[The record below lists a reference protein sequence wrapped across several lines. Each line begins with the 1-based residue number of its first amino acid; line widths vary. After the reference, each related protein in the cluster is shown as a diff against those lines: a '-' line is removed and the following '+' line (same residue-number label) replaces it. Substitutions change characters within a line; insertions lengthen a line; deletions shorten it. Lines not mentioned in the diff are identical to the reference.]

1 MSQIDDFLSG
11 KTPESSPQSI
21 DDFLG
26 TKPKP
31 KKKED
36 RGVLDTIADLG
47 LSVWEGAKG
56 TARSMGA
63 AGNTVTGDLADVE
76 GYAADQRAAAEA
88 GPQAKR
94 DLLDEIERRK
104 KADTDPGVLS
114 AIKNVGVSMLSNP
127 EGSAQFVA
135 EQAPNSAVA
144 LGAGW
149 AGAKGGALAGSAFG
163 PVGTAVGGV
172 AGFLGG
178 MFLGNTLL
186 ETGSK
191 AMEKAKGGFTEAERG
206 EALSEG
212 ATKGAVI
219 TGVDALTLG
228 VGGKVAKGLNKAAI
242 DAGARAE
249 AQVLANAGVD
259 VTSRAAIEQ
268 ALVDPALREA
278 AKVAGQTAAKD
289 ASTMGSKAATAGTGL
304 TMETVG
310 EGTGE
315 YLGELAA
322 TGKADVYDAVMEAA
336 AGFTQS
342 APETAWN
349 MRQASGNNLDSRG
362 MVRNGAEPIT
372 SETGTPPATPPAQ
385 SRAPVT
391 SQSGAS
397 PESAMVQSTEAE
409 KALRTP
415 VSLTALDRVNEIDGE
430 ISRIAERA
438 QELTPENG
446 YGPAFDQERA
456 ELTAKAQE
464 LAAERTGIAQTWP
477 KAEAGAPTSFST
489 EAGARLDA
497 QYAIMDAADLVTS
510 HDESLRPNGVY
521 PQELQP
527 RDRSRSAS
535 EMQVSSIVQKLDPAR
550 LGLSADAATGAPIV
564 GADGL
569 VESGNARTIALKRV
583 YQANGQKAEDYKGWL
598 RENAGQFGL
607 NPEAVDGMSKPVLV
621 RVRTTPVNRAEF
633 ARQANA
639 STVQRMSPSE
649 QALSD
654 SKRLASLEGLNPDD
668 AGDFTTS
675 YDFIRQFMGML
686 PITEQSDMVESDGR
700 LSTFG
705 YRRIQNAVLAKA
717 YGDSPTLR
725 RMTES
730 MDDNLR
736 NVTKALVRV
745 APTIAGSRERMQAGT
760 MYEADIAPDLLN
772 AVEGL
777 SALKEKGWS
786 VADEL
791 GQGDLTGAKYSPE
804 AAQLLALLSDNIR
817 SPRRIAEF
825 VQRYYEALEAAGDP
839 SQASIFGDDG
849 PAPARA
855 DLLKSARGNDNGNTA
870 QDTQRR
876 DPGEGARTDA
886 QGGRQPENAPG
897 NRGGDQGDGAARAAA
912 GESRLSRGQGQAEQ
926 SEWVMFPADT
936 GTIGIPRAKMPQVK
950 SEHRG
955 ALIQFLQGKGIEH
968 ETFEREA
975 TDLKPTQAEFSTKKA
990 GRWKEVREGVD
1001 RSVLA
1006 SSDGYVLDGH
1016 HQWVSALA
1024 MNEPLKVIQFDA
1036 PIRDLLAAVYQFPSV
1051 QSGEGATTDKARAQ
1065 ARQDFKDAMADLA
1078 MIATKHT
1085 RLMMV
1090 PEKTPNLMPT
1100 LVKLMEAGIKEVG
1113 YNIKDLVAY
1122 VKGKLKSDPELKTF
1136 WNKVTTETYRKAAE
1150 QAMASES
1157 AQRVDDL
1164 FAAADANKGQQDLF
1178 GNALAEVAGKP
1189 KQAMI
1194 NGRPYDMKRDNF
1206 VSPHIKTFLAPDVI
1220 AQADGYVEKY
1230 YKNKTD
1236 PDISKDDV
1244 ARAKALLEPL
1254 LVKAADAK
1262 AEYDQKIIDI
1272 AKATGALGQM
1282 IAPLK
1287 SLDRAVPKLVVE
1299 EQFNID
1305 GMKDMLRSTIVV
1317 SSYADAQAVFNEIVK
1332 NFELTRKPKNRTG
1345 DTPIT
1350 YKGEVIQ
1357 PEDPAKFG
1365 GYSDLMVNVR
1375 MPNGVIAEIQINVPE
1390 MLGAKEGPDRMAPG
1404 HKLYEAYRDAPKES
1418 PLGQEILRAMLGYY
1432 AAAYSAASE
1441 RSSSTS
1447 LKKSASDRSYHS
1459 LMGPRGPKPGLGL
1472 NDAPSAAN
1480 ANQPSSGNSTK
1491 NPPSTRSANRQP
1503 GGNLSGTFI
1512 STPLDSTVPQLSGN
1526 GYTGV
1531 QSGENN
1537 ANDQPGQGRAQGKG
1551 TTTVS
1556 QPGGKRATQRVRPES
1571 GGTDLFAGGDADAG
1585 AADQG
1590 GVGQAG
1596 SDGVR
1601 GKDADG
1607 KQPAPRTGARR
1618 DAGVPAGRDIP
1629 AKSGRNYAFGP
1640 ADLTYEGSWFK
1651 KAEQNVEALELLLT
1665 LEKDGRQATRDE
1677 QAKLAKFIGWGA
1689 SEIANNLFGKK
1700 LDSAAEA
1707 LANYEEAIR
1716 NLGDKPYLTNS
1727 NYNAY
1732 APAFRVLQFRDEKL
1746 SWYTA
1751 GNITREMLDKAKPD
1765 ASTRKWVELRDRM
1778 KAAMS
1783 EQEFAEASRS
1793 TQYAHYTSK
1802 EVVRAMWGAMERMGF
1817 KGGAV
1822 LEPGAGIG
1830 VFPGLMPATMAANSI
1845 YTGIEYDSI
1854 TGRILKQ
1861 LFPDERILV
1870 ESFVDSKL
1878 PKNFYDVAAGNP
1890 PFSGTKILG
1899 DPEYAKRAL
1908 SLHDYFF
1915 AKSIDRV
1922 KPGGLVMYVTSRYTM
1937 DKLDDKARK
1946 YLAERAD
1953 LVGAIR
1959 LPQTAFKQ
1967 NAGTEVVTDVIFLRK
1982 KVEGETFEHAQPW
1995 LGVAEVKGADGKP
2008 LMVSDGKGEK
2018 PAMINEYFAAH
2029 PEMVLGQHANTGSM
2043 YADKE
2048 YTVTP
2053 MAGDIEAHFAKAVE
2067 NLPEGIYKAER
2078 GSSAEAA
2085 KVREIDFNPK
2095 AKKEGNY
2102 YVSDAGVLMVREG
2115 GVGQRVEL
2123 RSQGDVQLIKDFV
2136 PLRDAL
2142 KQAHYDQLNDG
2153 DWETSIKALQKA
2165 YADFTKKHGQVNQF
2179 TLKSVKTKV
2188 VDEDTGETY
2197 TDETQVRVY
2206 TLLRKLEDD
2215 PDYTLVAALETIND
2229 DTGEIKP
2236 SAFLTERV
2244 LGKPDEAS
2252 ISTPHDALLSSL
2264 NDVGNVDIPLI
2275 AQRLGLSEAET
2286 IEALGSAIYEDPA
2299 SGWVTADEY
2308 TSGNVKRKLD
2318 EARTAAKTDKRFE
2331 RNVTAL
2337 EAAQPAPKTPSQI
2350 NVGIGMNW
2358 VPGQMYGQ
2366 FLRELA
2372 GVRAEVTWNERTK
2385 QWSVQ
2390 ELGGGKSMQATADW
2404 GTEDRNASDILEHA
2418 LTGRPIRITKSQGYG
2433 KDKTTVFDAAGT
2445 EAANQKLEAMREA
2458 FGNWIWK
2465 DAERTDTLVRIYND
2479 TFNTTVPRSFDGR
2492 HLTLPGSSK
2501 AFSVFDHVKR
2511 GAWRIIQ
2518 RGNTYLAHAV
2528 GSGKTFQMVI
2538 SAMEQKRLGLIKKP
2552 MIVVP
2557 NHMLKQ
2563 FAHEWQMLYP
2573 AARLMVADEK
2583 NFHTDNRRR
2592 FVSRVALSDLDGVV
2606 ITHSAFKLLD
2616 LDPEFKRQMIEEQLD
2631 YMRAALEE
2639 AESEDGKG
2647 GKKSPRIKQIEKQI
2661 ENMEQKLEAA
2671 MASTG
2676 KDANVRFDELGVDML
2691 YVDEAHE
2698 YRKLDFTTSRQVK
2711 GISPQGSARAF
2722 DLYMKARYLEQK
2734 KPGRSLVMASGTPVT
2749 NTLAELYTVQKF
2761 MDRQALED
2769 RGIEDFDSWASM
2781 FGRER
2786 TVLEPN
2792 AAGKYE
2798 PVTRFSKFVNVPELT
2813 QMFREFADVLTSDNL
2828 ASLLGD
2834 KRPKVEGGSRNIVIT
2849 PKTDAYADFQDE
2861 LNRRVQISRDWKPTK
2876 DEPNNPDPMIRIIGD
2891 GRLAAIDMR
2900 FIDPSL
2906 PSDPDSKLNR
2916 MIDDVIRVLTET
2928 KDMEYRDKAGKAEP
2942 NKGAATMVFS
2952 DLGFGAGVAAN
2963 RGFNA
2968 RAWFEKRLRDA
2979 GVPMNQVAFMSDYKK
2994 SADKL
2999 KLFKDVNAGRV
3010 RLLVGSSKNM
3020 GTGVNAQQRLKA
3032 LFHLD
3037 SPWYPADL
3045 EQREGRI
3052 VRQGNKNPLVQLHAY
3067 AAKGT
3072 YDENMWKMLASKQFF
3087 IDQALSGDA
3096 NLRELED
3103 LDSQSQYDLAAAMVA
3118 EDPRI
3123 LQLAGARAEIEKL
3136 QRLYRAHEDQRYR
3149 FKSQHDVAT
3158 STVQYNEK
3166 RLPEAEKMAAQVQD
3180 LSGDKFRAK
3189 VMGKTLAERAD
3200 WADALIAKYKDLTAR
3215 GETKPLTIGE
3225 ISGFPVVFGGE
3236 TVAGQFMTKVM
3247 LGTPDP
3253 ILLIADAGTSPIGV
3267 AMRAQNAVSDVA
3279 RLPAKMRER
3288 ITEAKAQIDALTS
3301 RLESPFPMAGMLAD
3315 KVKEANELED
3325 MIASDSK
3332 PKTWRVENKASGL
3345 GFDVQATNADEAIT
3359 KAVSTNGGAAEDW
3372 MATEASEVKPAE
3384 DTRLSRGAGAASG
3397 GVSVDDL
3404 DAMVRGVKATM
3415 PNMPKVTVL
3424 ADPSKA
3430 PKGLREYIIR
3440 QDAWDDVEGAFHE
3453 GGLYLFASGLSDM
3466 ARAEHVLLE
3475 HEAAHF
3481 GLRALLG
3488 DSLKTAM
3495 ALVSANNANVRRA
3508 AFEIQKRGNKMSTA
3522 EAVEEAIVDIPTAQL
3537 AKLKGW
3543 RKVTGM
3549 VRDWLLA
3556 HGYKNLANKL
3566 SDLLEGSLTQQQR
3579 ADLFVAELVR
3589 GAREYVAGKS
3599 PVSRVG
3605 YMGDTRLSTTLKDD
3619 IERQEKWLQTEA
3631 RARGFTD
3638 VEDMLAKDYPLFE
3651 RLAAKWR
3658 EKNPADGG
3666 VLLSRAP
3673 NTKAVYDARI
3683 DALFAG
3689 EKAKLQG
3696 VRVLDRT
3703 ELLGLLGYADKPV
3716 NLAEGKVIAGQSSHP
3731 KMTADVWKKIPEW
3744 LDAPAAVFDSDTEK
3758 GRLVFV
3764 APELVAGSMALIIID
3779 PKAGALDAHLLL
3791 NAYDKDNGNPPIA
3804 RWMREGLARYVDKK
3818 KFPTVLDA
3826 SGLQLPGTAFQNKPG
3841 TRQILTEK
3849 NLNGYLKANPTTV
3862 LSRAG
3867 NAQTATE
3874 RANHIL
3880 AQKAGSRAPL
3890 DALAKGLTRITG
3902 IERLTGAIYDRAGY
3916 LLDRYT
3922 PETIK
3927 AGVVADYGVP
3937 QAVIDQRVLL
3947 QGRQRVQ
3954 LRKAGELIEKLSTLT
3969 REESRVA
3976 YEWMNMDGADPKA
3989 YVSMMQGLPEESV
4002 KVLQDVQKMID
4013 QLSREA
4019 VRLGQLSPEA
4029 YEANKYA
4036 YLRRS
4041 YAKHILEQ
4049 TAGEKAKRAR
4059 VISILGDQY
4068 KGRGL
4073 TEAATMAKLKN
4084 TAPEWW
4090 GRKLVKGKAD
4100 AGLKGEKFVRLERRA
4115 ASGEG
4120 TKPLEGMEGKAL
4132 GKLLEVAYWPAG
4144 EAIPSQYSEWSKA
4157 GTFEVRD
4164 VKGENVIFW
4173 RDFTKDERETMGEVD
4188 EARFAIAKTLHGMIH
4203 DVEVGRYLEWMAHGY
4218 ALKEGETIPGEVVE
4232 ASERYRDTFKPGEWV
4247 RVPDTKIS
4255 GTSVAKYGKLA
4266 GRYLPGPVW
4275 NDLRQVV
4282 NGQFKPFGDTYAQ
4295 ILSMWKTAKT
4305 ALSPAVH
4312 MNNVMSNFVMA
4323 DWHDVGAAHVAKS
4336 LRLILAASQREGQGA
4351 LGGLGNQLAKAGIAD
4366 REAAREI
4373 LNRYTDSGGDVGS
4386 WVTNEIAKDQLE
4398 PLLAK
4403 LEQELAATGGQSAQA
4418 EVGVMS
4424 ALQNALMLRFPTAW
4438 EAFKGSKPGKVIGTE
4453 ANSLIDLYQAEDDV
4467 FRLAAW
4473 LKAKEEGATD
4483 IDAGKASRRS
4493 FLDYHINAPWIQAMR
4508 QSAWPFISFTY
4519 RAVPMLAEIAGK
4531 KPHKLMKLMM
4541 LAGALNALGGMLAG
4555 GGDDDE
4561 ERKLLPEE
4569 KAGKIWGMVPKL
4581 IRMPWNDQHGSPV
4594 YLDIRRFIPVGD
4606 VFDVGAGQAAVPVL
4620 PGMMPGGPLV
4630 LFGEVVF
4637 NKSAFTGKPI
4647 TLDTD
4652 TPLQKAEK
4660 VADHLYKAFAP
4671 NVLGLP
4677 GTYATTGVVEATQGR
4692 TDPFGREM
4700 SVAQAVAS
4708 SFGVKLG
4715 SYPADVLRRNLNAKA
4730 QAEIAEV
4737 EKNIAQLKRQRQ
4749 TNRISQDEFQ
4759 EAVQVEV
4766 QKKTKIMRDLA
4777 EKVR

>member
-1 MSQIDDFLSG
+1 MAFVPDENS
-11 KTPESSPQSI
+11 ESSGRFVPDQEQS
-21 DDFLG
+21 
-26 TKPKP
+26 
-31 KKKED
+31 KKKPEQRD
-36 RGVLDTIADLG
+36 RTWGEAIADSGIDL
-47 LSVWEGAKG
+47 AKG
-56 TARSMGA
+56 VVGLGESAVGLA
-63 AGNTVTGDLADVE
+63 DLAT
-76 GYAADQRAAAEA
+76 GN
-88 GPQAKR
+88 
-94 DLLDEIERRK
+94 L
-104 KADTDPGVLS
+104 
-114 AIKNVGVSMLSNP
+114 VGK
-127 EGSAQFVA
+127 G
-135 EQAPNSAVA
+135 
-144 LGAGW
+144 LGAIGYDPEQTKQILSDFYSDPRQQANREV
-149 AGAKGGALAGSAFG
+149 AGAKGFVDTTKALVQNPSAAVGSIVESTPMMLGGAAAVRAAASKMLASAG
-163 PVGTAVGGV
+163 IKAGTA
-172 AGFLGG
+172 
-178 MFLGNTLL
+178 
-186 ETGSK
+186 
-191 AMEKAKGGFTEAERG
+191 
-206 EALSEG
+206 
-212 ATKGAVI
+212 
-219 TGVDALTLG
+219 
-228 VGGKVAKGLNKAAI
+228 
-242 DAGARAE
+242 
-249 AQVLANAGVD
+249 
-259 VTSRAAIEQ
+259 
-268 ALVDPALREA
+268 
-278 AKVAGQTAAKD
+278 
-289 ASTMGSKAATAGTGL
+289 
-304 TMETVG
+304 
-310 EGTGE
+310 
-315 YLGELAA
+315 
-322 TGKADVYDAVMEAA
+322 EAA
-336 AGFTQS
+336 AFLAKPATIAKLTGIGAATEGAMTAGSIQEAGRQAGRDYTDTAPAAVAGGLGTAAISLVTSKIPGFRDAEVGAAVAGMGGAQRQSLVQAGKEIAKGTFKEGMLEELPQSAQEQVFTNLALGKPWDEGVPEAAAQGMVAGAGMGGGMNTYSAARNAIGQAGDQKPITPESGNTPQPAPAQSQAPITPQS
-342 APETAWN
+342 AP
-349 MRQASGNNLDSRG
+349 
-362 MVRNGAEPIT
+362 
-372 SETGTPPATPPAQ
+372 
-385 SRAPVT
+385 APNVAVT
-391 SQSGAS
+391 Q
-397 PESAMVQSTEAE
+397 PTEAE

-415 VSLTALDRVNEIDGE
+415 VSLTALDRVGEIDTE
-430 ISRIAERA
+430 ISRIAERT
-438 QELTPENG
+438 QELTAENG

-456 ELTAKAQE
+456 ELATKAQE
-464 LAAERTGIAQTWP
+464 LASERASIAQSWP
-477 KAEAGAPTSFST
+477 KAQPGASTSFST
-489 EAGARLDA
+489 EAGVKLDG
-497 QYAIMDAADLVTS
+497 QYALMNAADLVTS
-510 HDESLRPNGVY
+510 HDESLRPNSLY

-535 EMQVSSIVQKLDPAR
+535 ELQVSSIVQKLDPAR

-583 YQANGQKAEDYKGWL
+583 YQANGQKAEDYKAWL
-598 RENAGQFGL
+598 RQNAGQFGL
-607 NPEAVDGMSKPVLV
+607 TPEAVDGLAKPVLV
-621 RVRTTPVNRAEF
+621 RLRQTPVNRAEF

-649 QALSD
+649 QAVSD

-675 YDFIRQFMGML
+675 YDFIRQFMAML

-745 APTIAGSRERMQAGT
+745 APTIAASRERMQAGT
-760 MYEADIAPDLLN
+760 LYEADIAPDLLS

-804 AAQLLALLSDNIR
+804 AAQLLTLLADNIR

-839 SQASIFGDDG
+839 SQGSIFGDTDT
-849 PAPARA
+849 APARA
-855 DLLKSARGNDNGNTA
+855 DLLKSAQGKDNGNTA

-876 DPGEGARTDA
+876 DPGEGAQADA
-886 QGGRQPENAPG
+886 PGGQQSEDAPG
-897 NRGGDQGDGAARAAA
+897 NRGGDQGDGAARPAAA
-912 GESRLSRGQGQAEQ
+912 TQAGEQ
-926 SEWVMFPADT
+926 SEWVMFPPDT
-936 GTIGIPRAKMPQVK
+936 GTIGIPRAEMPQVK
-950 SEHRG
+950 GEHRG

-968 ETFEREA
+968 KTVERSA
-975 TDLKPTQAEFSTKKA
+975 SDLKPTQAEFSSKKA
-990 GRWKEVREGVD
+990 ERWKEVRDGVD

-1006 SSDGYVLDGH
+1006 SADGYVLDGH
-1016 HQWVSALA
+1016 HQWVAALA
-1024 MNEPLKVIQFDA
+1024 MNEPVKVIEFDA
-1036 PIRDLLAAVYQFPSV
+1036 PIRDLMAATFQFPSV
-1051 QSGEGATTDKARAQ
+1051 KRSEGAAPDQARAQ

-1090 PEKTPNLMPT
+1090 PEKTPDLMPT
-1100 LVKLMEAGIKEVG
+1100 LIRLMEAGIKEVG
-1113 YNIKDLVAY
+1113 YSLKDLVAY
-1122 VKGKLKSDPELKTF
+1122 VKQALKNDPKLKTF
-1136 WNKVTTETYRKAAE
+1136 WNKIGTDLYRKAAE
-1150 QAMASES
+1150 QAMARES

-1164 FAAADANKGQQDLF
+1164 FAAAEARTGQQDLF
-1178 GNALAEVAGKP
+1178 GDALANLADKP
-1189 KQAMI
+1189 KAAMI
-1194 NGRPYDMKRDNF
+1194 DGRPYDMKRDNF
-1206 VSPHIKTFLAPDVI
+1206 TPPETDTFIPADVLANARDQIGRLLKSAAPVEI
-1220 AQADGYVEKY
+1220 SAQDREKAE
-1230 YKNKTD
+1230 KLLK
-1236 PDISKDDV
+1236 PLIE
-1244 ARAKALLEPL
+1244 RANE
-1254 LVKAADAK
+1254 AK

-1272 AKATGALGQM
+1272 AKRTGALGQM
-1282 IAPLK
+1282 LAPVKGLAR
-1287 SLDRAVPKLVVE
+1287 SVEKLVTDEGVN
-1299 EQFNID
+1299 FD
-1305 GMKDMLRSTIVV
+1305 PGKMYDMLRSTIVV
-1317 SSYADAQAVFNEIVK
+1317 SSYADAQAVVDAIRKEFEI
-1332 NFELTRKPKNRTG
+1332 LPKRIKDQSDAGIKAT
-1345 DTPIT
+1345 
-1350 YKGEVIQ
+1350 EVSGKAGFL
-1357 PEDPAKFG
+1357 ES
-1365 GYSDLMVNVR
+1365 GYGQVLVNVR
-1375 MPNGVIAEIQINVPE
+1375 TANGTTAEIQINVPE
-1390 MLGAKEGPDRMAPG
+1390 MLAVKNAEG
-1404 HKLYEAYRDAPKES
+1404 HKLYEIERAEPEGSETQANAIAAQREIY
-1418 PLGQEILRAMLGYY
+1418 PLAAS
-1432 AAAYSAASE
+1432 AAAARAAATTSAGLPAASKKPASVNLDQ
-1441 RSSSTS
+1441 RKGHQVVGDMPSQGDFSLSTKR
-1447 LKKSASDRSYHS
+1447 L
-1459 LMGPRGPKPGLGL
+1459 P
-1472 NDAPSAAN
+1472 
-1480 ANQPSSGNSTK
+1480 SGNSTYT
-1491 NPPSTRSANRQP
+1491 NSTPSSSVKSMPNSQP

-1512 STPLDSTVPQLSGN
+1512 STPLDTTVPQISGN
-1526 GYTGV
+1526 GYTGEKPGD
-1531 QSGENN
+1531 QD
-1537 ANDQPGQGRAQGKG
+1537 ANDNAGQGRDQGEG
-1551 TTTVS
+1551 SRAVS
-1556 QPGGKRATQRVRPES
+1556 QPGGKRPTQRVRPGP
-1571 GGTDLFAGGDADAG
+1571 GGSDLFAGGDADAG

-1596 SDGVR
+1596 ADGVR
-1601 GKDADG
+1601 GQDANG
-1607 KQPAPRTGARR
+1607 KQPQPRDRAGRN
-1618 DAGVPAGRDIP
+1618 AGVPAGRDIP
-1629 AKSGRNYAFGP
+1629 AKSGRNYAFS
-1640 ADLTYEGSWFK
+1640 ATDLTYEGSWFK
-1651 KAEQNVEALELLLT
+1651 KAEQNVEAIELLLS
-1665 LEKDGRQATRDE
+1665 LEKDGRQATREE

-1689 SEIANNLFGKK
+1689 SEIANNLFGDK
-1700 LDSAAEA
+1700 LDKAAEA
-1707 LANYEEAIR
+1707 LTNYDEAIAT
-1716 NLGDKPYLTNS
+1716 LGDRPYLTNAR
-1727 NYNAY
+1727 YGEY
-1732 APAFRVLQFRDEKL
+1732 APAFRVLQYRNPQL
-1746 SWYTA
+1746 TWYTA
-1751 GNITREMLDKAKPD
+1751 GNITREMLDKAKPE
-1765 ASTRKWVELRDRM
+1765 ASVRKWVELRNRL
-1778 KAAMS
+1778 KASMS
-1783 EQEFAEASRS
+1783 EKEWGEASRS

-1802 EVVRAMWGAMERMGF
+1802 EVVRSMWRALDRMGF
-1817 KGGAV
+1817 KGGAI

-1830 VFPGLMPATMAANSI
+1830 VFPGLMPAAMAANSI
-1845 YTGIEYDSI
+1845 YTGIEFDSF

-1878 PKNFYDVAAGNP
+1878 PKNFYDVSVGNP
-1890 PFSGTKILG
+1890 PFSGTKILS
-1899 DPEYAKRAL
+1899 DPEYAKRAF

-1915 AKSIDRV
+1915 AKSIDRT
-1922 KPGGLVMYVTSRYTM
+1922 KPGGLVVYVTSRYTM
-1937 DKLDDKARK
+1937 DKLDDKARQ
-1946 YLAERAD
+1946 YLADRAD

-1982 KVEGETFEHAQPW
+1982 KVPGETFEGAQSW
-1995 LGVAEVKGADGKP
+1995 GKSVP
-2008 LMVSDGKGEK
+2008 LKVNGNDYN
-2018 PAMINEYFAAH
+2018 INEYFVAN
-2029 PEMVLGQHANTGSM
+2029 PDMVLGTHSDAGSM
-2043 YADKE
+2043 YKDRE
-2048 YTVTP
+2048 YTVAP
-2053 MAGDIEAHFAKAVE
+2053 LDGDIEALFDKAI
-2067 NLPEGIYKAER
+2067 NRLPEGIYTAER

-2102 YVSDAGVLMVREG
+2102 YVSDSGALMVREG

-2123 RSQGDVQLIKDFV
+2123 RSQADVQLVKDFV

-2142 KQAHYDQLNDG
+2142 KQAHYDQLNEG

-2165 YADFTKKHGQVNQF
+2165 YADFTKKHGQINQF
-2179 TLKSVKTKV
+2179 TLKSVKSKV

-2215 PDYTLVAALETIND
+2215 PDYTLVAALETINE

-2244 LGKPDEAS
+2244 LGKPDAAS
-2252 ISTPHDALLSSL
+2252 VNTPVDAMLSSL
-2264 NDVGNVDIPLI
+2264 NDVGHVDIPLI
-2275 AQRLGLSEAET
+2275 AQRVGLTEAET

-2299 SGWVTADEY
+2299 AGWVTADEY
-2308 TSGNVKRKLD
+2308 LSGNVKRKLD

-2337 EAAQPAPKTPSQI
+2337 EGAQPAPKTPSQI

-2358 VPGQMYGQ
+2358 VPGTVYSK

-2372 GVRAEVTWNERTK
+2372 GVRAEVSWNERTK

-2390 ELGGGKSMQATADW
+2390 EISGGKTMQATADW
-2404 GTEDRNASDILEHA
+2404 GTADRNVTDIMEHA

-2445 EAANQKLEAMREA
+2445 EAANQKLEALREA

-2465 DAERTDTLVRIYND
+2465 DAERTDSLVRIYND

-2492 HLTLPGSSK
+2492 HLTLPGTSK

-2639 AESEDGKG
+2639 AEAEDGKG

-2676 KDANVRFDELGVDML
+2676 KDTNVRFDELGVDML

-2698 YRKLDFTTSRQVK
+2698 FRKLDFTTSRQVK
-2711 GISPQGSARAF
+2711 GISPQGSARSF
-2722 DLYMKARYLEQK
+2722 DLFMKARYLEQK
-2734 KPGRSLVMASGTPVT
+2734 KPGRSLVLASGTPVT

-2813 QMFREFADVLTSDNL
+2813 QMFREFADVLTSDTL
-2828 ASLLGD
+2828 AALLGD
-2834 KRPKVEGGSRNIVIT
+2834 KRPKVQDGSRKIIVT
-2849 PKTDAYADFQDE
+2849 PKTEAYDGYQSDLSA
-2861 LNRRVQISRDWKPTK
+2861 RVEKSRAWKPTK

-2916 MIDDVIRVLTET
+2916 MIDDVIRVLDET
-2928 KDMEYRDKAGKAEP
+2928 KDMEYRDKAGNVEP

-2952 DLGFGAGVAAN
+2952 DLGFGEGVAAN

-2979 GVPMNQVAFMSDYKK
+2979 GMPMNQVAFMSDYKK

-3052 VRQGNKNPLVQLHAY
+3052 VRQGNKNPLVQLYAY

-3087 IDQALSGDA
+3087 IDQALSGDV

-3136 QRLYRAHEDQRYR
+3136 QRLYRAHEDQRAR
-3149 FKSQHDVAT
+3149 FKSQYDMART
-3158 STVQYNEK
+3158 TVQFNEK
-3166 RLPEAEKMAAQVQD
+3166 RMPEAEKMAALVQD

-3638 VEDMLAKDYPLFE
+3638 VEDMLAKDYPPFE

-3658 EKNPADGG
+3658 EKNPAEDG
-3666 VLLSRAP
+3666 VMLSRR
-3673 NTKAVYDARI
+3673 KDAR
-3683 DALFAG
+3683 
-3689 EKAKLQG
+3689 
-3696 VRVLDRT
+3696 
-3703 ELLGLLGYADKPV
+3703 
-3716 NLAEGKVIAGQSSHP
+3716 
-3731 KMTADVWKKIPEW
+3731 
-3744 LDAPAAVFDSDTEK
+3744 
-3758 GRLVFV
+3758 
-3764 APELVAGSMALIIID
+3764 
-3779 PKAGALDAHLLL
+3779 
-3791 NAYDKDNGNPPIA
+3791 
-3804 RWMREGLARYVDKK
+3804 
-3818 KFPTVLDA
+3818 
-3826 SGLQLPGTAFQNKPG
+3826 
-3841 TRQILTEK
+3841 
-3849 NLNGYLKANPTTV
+3849 
-3862 LSRAG
+3862 
-3867 NAQTATE
+3867 E
-3874 RANHIL
+3874 RADEIL
-3880 AQKAGSRAPL
+3880 SQKAGSRAPL

-4453 ANSLIDLYQAEDDV
+4453 ASSLIDLYQSEDDV

-4493 FLDYHINAPWIQAMR
+4493 FLDYSINAPWIQAMR

-4519 RAVPMLAEIAGK
+4519 RAVPMLLETAGK
-4531 KPHKLMKLMM
+4531 KPHKLMKLML

-4652 TPLQKAEK
+4652 TPLQKAQK

-4677 GTYATTGVVEATQGR
+4677 GTYATTGVAEATQGK
-4692 TDPFGREM
+4692 TDAFGREQ

-4777 EKVR
+4777 EKVK

>member
-1 MSQIDDFLSG
+1 MAFVPDENS
-11 KTPESSPQSI
+11 ESSGRFVPDQEQS
-21 DDFLG
+21 
-26 TKPKP
+26 
-31 KKKED
+31 KKKPEQRD
-36 RGVLDTIADLG
+36 RTWGEAIADSGIDL
-47 LSVWEGAKG
+47 AKG
-56 TARSMGA
+56 VVGLGESAVGLA
-63 AGNTVTGDLADVE
+63 DLAT
-76 GYAADQRAAAEA
+76 GN
-88 GPQAKR
+88 
-94 DLLDEIERRK
+94 L
-104 KADTDPGVLS
+104 
-114 AIKNVGVSMLSNP
+114 VGK
-127 EGSAQFVA
+127 G
-135 EQAPNSAVA
+135 
-144 LGAGW
+144 LGAIGYDPEQTKQILSDFYSDPRQQANREV
-149 AGAKGGALAGSAFG
+149 AGAKGFVDTTKALVQNPSAAVGSIVESTPMMLGGAAAVRAAASKMLASAG
-163 PVGTAVGGV
+163 IKAGTA
-172 AGFLGG
+172 
-178 MFLGNTLL
+178 
-186 ETGSK
+186 
-191 AMEKAKGGFTEAERG
+191 
-206 EALSEG
+206 
-212 ATKGAVI
+212 
-219 TGVDALTLG
+219 
-228 VGGKVAKGLNKAAI
+228 
-242 DAGARAE
+242 
-249 AQVLANAGVD
+249 
-259 VTSRAAIEQ
+259 
-268 ALVDPALREA
+268 
-278 AKVAGQTAAKD
+278 
-289 ASTMGSKAATAGTGL
+289 
-304 TMETVG
+304 
-310 EGTGE
+310 
-315 YLGELAA
+315 
-322 TGKADVYDAVMEAA
+322 EAA
-336 AGFTQS
+336 AFLAKPATIAKLTGIGAATEGAMTAGSIQEAGRQAGRDYTDTAPAAVAGGLGTAAISLVTSKIPGFRDAEVGAAVAGMGGAQRQSLVQAGKEIAKGTFKEGVLEELPQS
-342 APETAWN
+342 AQEQVFTNLALGKPWDEGVPEAAAQGMVAGAGMGGGMNTYSAARN
-349 MRQASGNNLDSRG
+349 AIGQAGDQKPITPESGN
-362 MVRNGAEPIT
+362 
-372 SETGTPPATPPAQ
+372 TPQPAPAQ
-385 SRAPVT
+385 SQAPITPQTATAPDAAVT
-391 SQSGAS
+391 Q
-397 PESAMVQSTEAE
+397 PTEAE

-430 ISRIAERA
+430 ISRIAERT
-438 QELTPENG
+438 QELTAENG

-456 ELTAKAQE
+456 ELATKAQE
-464 LAAERTGIAQTWP
+464 LASERASIAQSWP
-477 KAEAGAPTSFST
+477 KAQPGASTSFST
-489 EAGARLDA
+489 EAGVKLDG
-497 QYAIMDAADLVTS
+497 QYALMDAADLVTS
-510 HDESLRPNGVY
+510 HDESLRPNSLY

-535 EMQVSSIVQKLDPAR
+535 ELQVSSIVQKLDPAR

-583 YQANGQKAEDYKGWL
+583 YQANGQKAEDYKAWL
-598 RENAGQFGL
+598 RENASQFGL
-607 NPEAVDGMSKPVLV
+607 TPEAVDGLAKPVLV
-621 RVRTTPVNRAEF
+621 RLRQTPVNRAEF

-649 QALSD
+649 QAVSD

-675 YDFIRQFMGML
+675 YDFIRQFMAML

-745 APTIAGSRERMQAGT
+745 APTIAASRERMQAGT
-760 MYEADIAPDLLN
+760 LYEADIAPDLLS

-804 AAQLLALLSDNIR
+804 AAQLLTLLADNIR

-839 SQASIFGDDG
+839 SQGSIFGDTDT
-849 PAPARA
+849 APARA
-855 DLLKSARGNDNGNTA
+855 DLLKSAQGKDNGNTA

-876 DPGEGARTDA
+876 DPGEGAQADA
-886 QGGRQPENAPG
+886 PGGQQSEDAPG
-897 NRGGDQGDGAARAAA
+897 NRGGDQGDGAARPAAA
-912 GESRLSRGQGQAEQ
+912 TQTGEQ
-926 SEWVMFPADT
+926 SEWVMFPPDT
-936 GTIGIPRAKMPQVK
+936 GTIGIPRAEMPQVK
-950 SEHRG
+950 GEHRG

-968 ETFEREA
+968 KTVERQA
-975 TDLKPTQAEFSTKKA
+975 ADLKPTQAEFSSKKA
-990 GRWKEVREGVD
+990 ERWKEVREGVD

-1016 HQWVSALA
+1016 HQWVAALA
-1024 MNEPLKVIQFDA
+1024 MNEPVKVIEFDA
-1036 PIRDLLAAVYQFPSV
+1036 PIRDLMAATFQFPSV
-1051 QSGEGATTDKARAQ
+1051 KRSDGAAPDQARAQ

-1090 PEKTPNLMPT
+1090 PEKTPDLMPT
-1100 LVKLMEAGIKEVG
+1100 LIRLMEAGIKEVG
-1113 YNIKDLVAY
+1113 YSLKDLVAY
-1122 VKGKLKSDPELKTF
+1122 VKQALKNDPKLKTF
-1136 WNKVTTETYRKAAE
+1136 WNKIGTDLYRKAAE
-1150 QAMASES
+1150 QAMARES

-1164 FAAADANKGQQDLF
+1164 FAAAEARMGQQDLF
-1178 GNALAEVAGKP
+1178 GDALANLADKP
-1189 KQAMI
+1189 KAAMI
-1194 NGRPYDMKRDNF
+1194 DGRPYDMARDNF
-1206 VSPHIKTFLAPDVI
+1206 TPPETDTFIPADVLANARDQIGRLLKSAAPVEI
-1220 AQADGYVEKY
+1220 SAQDREKAE
-1230 YKNKTD
+1230 KLLK
-1236 PDISKDDV
+1236 PLIE
-1244 ARAKALLEPL
+1244 RANE
-1254 LVKAADAK
+1254 AK

-1272 AKATGALGQM
+1272 AKRTRALGQM
-1282 IAPLK
+1282 LAPVKGLAR
-1287 SLDRAVPKLVVE
+1287 SVEKLVTDEGVN
-1299 EQFNID
+1299 FD
-1305 GMKDMLRSTIVV
+1305 PGKMYDMLRSTIVV
-1317 SSYADAQAVFNEIVK
+1317 SSYADAQAVVDAIRKEFEI
-1332 NFELTRKPKNRTG
+1332 LPKRIKDQSDAGIKAT
-1345 DTPIT
+1345 
-1350 YKGEVIQ
+1350 EVSGKAGFL
-1357 PEDPAKFG
+1357 ES
-1365 GYSDLMVNVR
+1365 GYGQVLVNVR
-1375 MPNGVIAEIQINVPE
+1375 TANGTTAEIQINVPE
-1390 MLGAKEGPDRMAPG
+1390 MLAVKNAEG
-1404 HKLYEAYRDAPKES
+1404 HKLYEIERAEPEGSETQANAIAAQREIY
-1418 PLGQEILRAMLGYY
+1418 PLAAS
-1432 AAAYSAASE
+1432 AAAARAAATTSAGLPAASKKPASVNFDQ
-1441 RSSSTS
+1441 RKGHQVVGDMPSQGDFSLSTKR
-1447 LKKSASDRSYHS
+1447 L
-1459 LMGPRGPKPGLGL
+1459 P
-1472 NDAPSAAN
+1472 
-1480 ANQPSSGNSTK
+1480 SGNSTYT
-1491 NPPSTRSANRQP
+1491 NSTPSSSVKSMPNSQP

-1512 STPLDSTVPQLSGN
+1512 STPLDTTVPQISGN
-1526 GYTGV
+1526 GYTGEKPGD
-1531 QSGENN
+1531 QD
-1537 ANDQPGQGRAQGKG
+1537 ANDNAGQGRDQGEG
-1551 TTTVS
+1551 TRAVS
-1556 QPGGKRATQRVRPES
+1556 QPGGKRPTQRVRPGP
-1571 GGTDLFAGGDADAG
+1571 GGSDLFAGGDADAN

-1596 SDGVR
+1596 ADGVR
-1601 GKDADG
+1601 GQDANS
-1607 KQPAPRTGARR
+1607 KQPQPRDRAGRN
-1618 DAGVPAGRDIP
+1618 AGVPAGRDIP

-1640 ADLTYEGSWFK
+1640 TDLSYEGSWFK
-1651 KAEQNVEALELLLT
+1651 KAEQNLEAIELLLS
-1665 LEKDGRQATRDE
+1665 LEKDGRQATREE

-1689 SEIANNLFGKK
+1689 SEIANNLFGDK
-1700 LDSAAEA
+1700 LDKAAEA
-1707 LANYEEAIR
+1707 LTNYDEAIAA
-1716 NLGDKPYLTNS
+1716 LGDRPFLTNAR
-1727 NYNAY
+1727 YGEY
-1732 APAFRVLQFRDEKL
+1732 APAFRVLQYRNPQL
-1746 SWYTA
+1746 TWYTA
-1751 GNITREMLDKAKPD
+1751 GNITREMLDKAKPEP
-1765 ASTRKWVELRDRM
+1765 SVRKWVELRNRL
-1778 KAAMS
+1778 KASMS
-1783 EQEFAEASRS
+1783 EKEWAEASRS

-1802 EVVRAMWGAMERMGF
+1802 EVVRSMWRALDRMGF
-1817 KGGAV
+1817 KGGAI

-1830 VFPGLMPATMAANSI
+1830 VFPGLMPAAMAANSI
-1845 YTGIEYDSI
+1845 YTGIEFDSF

-1878 PKNFYDVAAGNP
+1878 PKNFYDVSVGNP
-1890 PFSGTKILG
+1890 PFSGTKILS
-1899 DPEYAKRAL
+1899 DPEYAKRAF

-1915 AKSIDRV
+1915 AKSIDRT
-1922 KPGGLVMYVTSRYTM
+1922 KPGGLVVYVTSRYTM
-1937 DKLDDKARK
+1937 DKLDDKARQ
-1946 YLAERAD
+1946 YLADRAD

-1982 KVEGETFEHAQPW
+1982 KAPGETFEGAQSW
-1995 LGVAEVKGADGKP
+1995 GKSVP
-2008 LMVSDGKGEK
+2008 LKVNGNDYN
-2018 PAMINEYFAAH
+2018 INEYFVAN
-2029 PEMVLGQHANTGSM
+2029 PDMVLGTHSDAGSM
-2043 YADKE
+2043 YKDRE
-2048 YTVTP
+2048 YTVAP
-2053 MAGDIEAHFAKAVE
+2053 LDGDIEALFDKAI
-2067 NLPEGIYKAER
+2067 NRLPEGIYTAER

-2102 YVSDAGVLMVREG
+2102 YVSDSGALMVREG

-2123 RSQGDVQLIKDFV
+2123 RSQADVQLVKDFV

-2142 KQAHYDQLNDG
+2142 KQAHYDQLNEG

-2165 YADFTKKHGQVNQF
+2165 YADFTKKHGQINQF
-2179 TLKSVKTKV
+2179 TLKSVKSKV

-2215 PDYTLVAALETIND
+2215 PDYTLVAALETINE

-2244 LGKPDEAS
+2244 LGKPDAAS
-2252 ISTPHDALLSSL
+2252 VNTPVDAMLSSL
-2264 NDVGNVDIPLI
+2264 NDVGHVDIPLI
-2275 AQRLGLSEAET
+2275 AQRVGLTEAET

-2299 SGWVTADEY
+2299 AGWVTADEY
-2308 TSGNVKRKLD
+2308 LSGNVKRKLD

-2331 RNVTAL
+2331 RNVAAL

-2358 VPGQMYGQ
+2358 VPGAVYSQ

-2372 GVRAEVTWNERTK
+2372 GVRAEVSWNERTK

-2390 ELGGGKSMQATADW
+2390 ETSGGKTMQATADW
-2404 GTEDRNASDILEHA
+2404 GTADRNVTDIMEHA

-2445 EAANQKLEAMREA
+2445 EAANQKLEALREA

-2465 DAERTDTLVRIYND
+2465 DAERTDSLVRIYND

-2492 HLTLPGSSK
+2492 HLTLPGTSK

-2639 AESEDGKG
+2639 AEAEDGKG

-2676 KDANVRFDELGVDML
+2676 KDTNVRFDELGVDML

-2698 YRKLDFTTSRQVK
+2698 FRKLDFTTSRQVK
-2711 GISPQGSARAF
+2711 GISPQGSARSF
-2722 DLYMKARYLEQK
+2722 DLFMKARYLEQK
-2734 KPGRSLVMASGTPVT
+2734 KPGRSLVLASGTPVT

-2813 QMFREFADVLTSDNL
+2813 QMFREYADVLTSDTL
-2828 ASLLGD
+2828 AALLGD
-2834 KRPKVEGGSRNIVIT
+2834 KRPKVEGGSRKIIVT
-2849 PKTDAYADFQDE
+2849 PKTEAYDGYQSE
-2861 LNRRVQISRDWKPTK
+2861 LSARVEKSRAWKPTK

-2900 FIDPSL
+2900 FMDPTL
-2906 PSDPDSKLNR
+2906 PSDQDSKLNR
-2916 MIDDVIRVLTET
+2916 MIDDVIRVLDET
-2928 KDMEYRDKAGKAEP
+2928 KDMEYRDKAGNVEP

-2952 DLGFGAGVAAN
+2952 DLGFGEGVAAN

-3052 VRQGNKNPLVQLHAY
+3052 VRQGNKNPLVQLYAY

-3136 QRLYRAHEDQRYR
+3136 QRLYRAHEDQRAR
-3149 FKSQHDVAT
+3149 FKSQYDMART
-3158 STVQYNEK
+3158 TVEFNEK
-3166 RLPEAEKMAAQVQD
+3166 RMPEAEKMAAMVQD

-3200 WADALIAKYKDLTAR
+3200 WAEALIAKYKDLTAK
-3215 GETKPLTIGE
+3215 GETKPMTIGE

-3247 LGTPDP
+3247 LGTPEP
-3253 ILLIADAGTSPIGV
+3253 LLLIADAGTSPIGV
-3267 AMRAQNAVSDVA
+3267 AMRAQNAVADVA

-3288 ITEAKAQIDALTS
+3288 ITEARAQIDALAS

-3315 KVKEANELED
+3315 KVKEANDLEAV
-3325 MIASDSK
+3325 IAADSK
-3332 PKTWRVENKASGL
+3332 PTTWRVEASSIGL
-3345 GFDVQATNADEAIT
+3345 SFEVQAMTADEAIT
-3359 KAVSTNGGAAEDW
+3359 KAVSAHGGAAEDW
-3372 MATEASEVKPAE
+3372 TATEASEVKPAE
-3384 DTRLSRGAGAASG
+3384 DSRLARGTGVG
-3397 GVSVDDL
+3397 GMDVDAL
-3404 DAMVRGVKATM
+3404 DALVKRIKAKM
-3415 PNMPKVTVL
+3415 PNMPKVHVL
-3424 ADPSKA
+3424 ADPSQA
-3430 PKGLREYIIR
+3430 PKDLREYIIR
-3440 QDAWDDVEGAFHE
+3440 QDAWGDVEGAFHKGE
-3453 GGLYLFASGLSDM
+3453 LFMFASGLAD
-3466 ARAEHVLLE
+3466 AVRAEHVLAE

-3495 ALVSANNANVRRA
+3495 ALVYANNANVRRA
-3508 AFEIQKRGNKMSTA
+3508 AFDIQKRGNKMSTA

-3543 RKVTGM
+3543 RKVTVM
-3549 VRDWLLA
+3549 VRDWLLE
-3556 HGYKNLANKL
+3556 HGFTNLANKL

-3599 PVSRVG
+3599 PERRVG

-3631 RARGFTD
+3631 RARGFAD

-3658 EKNPADGG
+3658 EKNPAEGG
-3666 VLLSRAP
+3666 VMLSRR
-3673 NTKAVYDARI
+3673 KDAR
-3683 DALFAG
+3683 
-3689 EKAKLQG
+3689 
-3696 VRVLDRT
+3696 
-3703 ELLGLLGYADKPV
+3703 
-3716 NLAEGKVIAGQSSHP
+3716 
-3731 KMTADVWKKIPEW
+3731 
-3744 LDAPAAVFDSDTEK
+3744 
-3758 GRLVFV
+3758 
-3764 APELVAGSMALIIID
+3764 
-3779 PKAGALDAHLLL
+3779 
-3791 NAYDKDNGNPPIA
+3791 
-3804 RWMREGLARYVDKK
+3804 
-3818 KFPTVLDA
+3818 
-3826 SGLQLPGTAFQNKPG
+3826 
-3841 TRQILTEK
+3841 
-3849 NLNGYLKANPTTV
+3849 
-3862 LSRAG
+3862 
-3867 NAQTATE
+3867 E
-3874 RANHIL
+3874 RADEIL
-3880 AQKAGSRAPL
+3880 SQKAGSRAPL

-4120 TKPLEGMEGKAL
+4120 TKPLEGMEGKAQ

-4144 EAIPSQYSEWSKA
+4144 ETIPSQYSEWSKA

-4173 RDFTKDERETMGEVD
+4173 RDFTKDEREAMGEID

-4203 DVEVGRYLEWMAHGY
+4203 DVEVGRYLEWMAHSY

-4247 RVPDTKIS
+4247 RVPDTKIG
-4255 GTSVAKYGKLA
+4255 GTNVAKYGKLA

-4336 LRLILAASQREGQGA
+4336 LRLILAASQREGKGA

-4403 LEQELAATGGQSAQA
+4403 LEQELAATGAQSAQA

-4438 EAFKGSKPGKVIGTE
+4438 EAFKGSKPGKAIGTE
-4453 ANSLIDLYQAEDDV
+4453 ASSLIDLYQAEDDV

-4473 LKAKEEGATD
+4473 LKAKEDGATD

-4652 TPLQKAEK
+4652 TPMQKAEK

-4671 NVLGLP
+4671 NILGLP
-4677 GTYATTGVVEATQGR
+4677 GTYATTGVTEAAQGK
-4692 TDPFGREM
+4692 TDAFGREQ

-4730 QAEIAEV
+4730 QAEIAEI

-4766 QKKTKIMRDLA
+4766 QKKTKVMRDLA

>member
-1 MSQIDDFLSG
+1 MAFVPDENS
-11 KTPESSPQSI
+11 ESSGRFVPDQEQS
-21 DDFLG
+21 
-26 TKPKP
+26 
-31 KKKED
+31 KKKPEQRD
-36 RGVLDTIADLG
+36 RTWGEAIADSGIDL
-47 LSVWEGAKG
+47 AKG
-56 TARSMGA
+56 VVGLGESAVGLA
-63 AGNTVTGDLADVE
+63 DLAT
-76 GYAADQRAAAEA
+76 GN
-88 GPQAKR
+88 
-94 DLLDEIERRK
+94 L
-104 KADTDPGVLS
+104 
-114 AIKNVGVSMLSNP
+114 VGK
-127 EGSAQFVA
+127 G
-135 EQAPNSAVA
+135 
-144 LGAGW
+144 LGAIGYDPEQTKQILSDFYSDPRQQANREV
-149 AGAKGGALAGSAFG
+149 AGAKGFVDTTKALVQNPSAAVGSIVESTPMMLGGAAAVRAAASKMLASAG
-163 PVGTAVGGV
+163 IKAGTA
-172 AGFLGG
+172 
-178 MFLGNTLL
+178 
-186 ETGSK
+186 
-191 AMEKAKGGFTEAERG
+191 
-206 EALSEG
+206 
-212 ATKGAVI
+212 
-219 TGVDALTLG
+219 
-228 VGGKVAKGLNKAAI
+228 
-242 DAGARAE
+242 
-249 AQVLANAGVD
+249 
-259 VTSRAAIEQ
+259 
-268 ALVDPALREA
+268 
-278 AKVAGQTAAKD
+278 
-289 ASTMGSKAATAGTGL
+289 
-304 TMETVG
+304 
-310 EGTGE
+310 
-315 YLGELAA
+315 
-322 TGKADVYDAVMEAA
+322 EAA
-336 AGFTQS
+336 AFLAKPATIAKLTGIGAATEGAMTAGSIQEAGRQAGRDYTDTAPAAVAGGLGTAAISLVTSKIPGFRDAEVGAAVAGMGGAQRQSLVQAGKEIAKGTFKEGVLEELPQS
-342 APETAWN
+342 AQEQVFTNLALGKPWDEGVPEAAAQGMVAGAGMGGGMNTYSAARN
-349 MRQASGNNLDSRG
+349 AIGQAGDQKPITPESGN
-362 MVRNGAEPIT
+362 
-372 SETGTPPATPPAQ
+372 TPQPAPAQ
-385 SRAPVT
+385 SQAPITPQTATAPDAAVT
-391 SQSGAS
+391 Q
-397 PESAMVQSTEAE
+397 PTEAE

-430 ISRIAERA
+430 ISRIAERT
-438 QELTPENG
+438 QELTAENG

-456 ELTAKAQE
+456 ELATKAQE
-464 LAAERTGIAQTWP
+464 LASERASIAQSWP
-477 KAEAGAPTSFST
+477 KAQPGASTSFST
-489 EAGARLDA
+489 EAGVKLDG
-497 QYAIMDAADLVTS
+497 QYALMDSADLVTS
-510 HDESLRPNGVY
+510 HDESLRPNSLY

-535 EMQVSSIVQKLDPAR
+535 ELQVSSIVQKLDPAR

-583 YQANGQKAEDYKGWL
+583 YQANGQKAEDYKAWL
-598 RENAGQFGL
+598 RENASQFGL
-607 NPEAVDGMSKPVLV
+607 TPEAVDGLAKPVLV
-621 RVRTTPVNRAEF
+621 RLRQTPVNRAEF

-668 AGDFTTS
+668 AGDFATS
-675 YDFIRQFMGML
+675 YDFIRQFMAML

-745 APTIAGSRERMQAGT
+745 APTIAASRERMQAGT
-760 MYEADIAPDLLN
+760 MYEADIAPDLLA

-804 AAQLLALLSDNIR
+804 AAQLLTLLADNIR

-839 SQASIFGDDG
+839 SQGSIFGDTDT
-849 PAPARA
+849 APARA
-855 DLLKSARGNDNGNTA
+855 DLLKSAQGNDNGNTA

-876 DPGEGARTDA
+876 DPGEGAQADA
-886 QGGRQPENAPG
+886 PGGQQSEDAPG
-897 NRGGDQGDGAARAAA
+897 NRGGDQGDGAARPAAA
-912 GESRLSRGQGQAEQ
+912 TQTGEQ
-926 SEWVMFPADT
+926 SEWVMFPPDT
-936 GTIGIPRAKMPQVK
+936 GTIGIPRAEMPQVK
-950 SEHRG
+950 GEHRG

-968 ETFEREA
+968 KTVERQA
-975 TDLKPTQAEFSTKKA
+975 ADLKPTQAEFSSKKA
-990 GRWKEVREGVD
+990 ERWKEVRDGVD

-1016 HQWVSALA
+1016 HQWVAALA
-1024 MNEPLKVIQFDA
+1024 MNEPVKVIEFDA
-1036 PIRDLLAAVYQFPSV
+1036 PIRDLMAATFQFPSV
-1051 QSGEGATTDKARAQ
+1051 KRSDGAATDQARAQ

-1090 PEKTPNLMPT
+1090 PEKTPDLMPT
-1100 LVKLMEAGIKEVG
+1100 LIRLMEAGIKEVG
-1113 YNIKDLVAY
+1113 YSLKDLVAY
-1122 VKGKLKSDPELKTF
+1122 VKQALKNDPKLKTF
-1136 WNKVTTETYRKAAE
+1136 WNKIGTDLYRKAAE
-1150 QAMASES
+1150 QAMARES
-1157 AQRVDDL
+1157 VQRVDDL
-1164 FAAADANKGQQDLF
+1164 FAAAEARMGQQDLF
-1178 GNALAEVAGKP
+1178 GDALANLADKP
-1189 KQAMI
+1189 KAAMI
-1194 NGRPYDMKRDNF
+1194 DGRPYDMKRDNF
-1206 VSPHIKTFLAPDVI
+1206 TPPSVDTFMDAGVLER
-1220 AQADGYVEKY
+1220 ADGYVEKY
-1230 YKNKTD
+1230 YKDRPAVAITNEERQRAEGMLT
-1236 PDISKDDV
+1236 PIIRNAEDV
-1244 ARAKALLEPL
+1244 
-1254 LVKAADAK
+1254 K
-1262 AEYDQKIIDI
+1262 AEYDQKVIDI
-1272 AKATGALGQM
+1272 VGRTSAIGQM
-1282 IAPLK
+1282 IAPIK
-1287 SLDRAVPKLVVE
+1287 GMKRAVEKLVKE
-1299 EQFNID
+1299 ENFD
-1305 GMKDMLRSTIVV
+1305 VGGMKDMLRSTIVV
-1317 SSYADAQAVFNEIVK
+1317 QSYAEAQKVLDEIEK
-1332 NFELTRKPKNRTG
+1332 EFKLLRKPKNRTSEFAMTWSG
-1345 DTPIT
+1345 
-1350 YKGEVIQ
+1350 GELQ
-1357 PEDPAKFG
+1357 AEDRQVYG
-1365 GYSDLMVNVR
+1365 GYADVLVNVV
-1375 MPNGVIAEIQINVPE
+1375 MPNGVIGEIQINVPQ
-1390 MLGAKEGPDRMAPG
+1390 MLAAKEGQG
-1404 HKLYEAYRDAPKES
+1404 HKLYEAQREAPKES
-1418 PLGQEILRAMLGYY
+1418 PLGREIGQSMTEFYDAAF
-1432 AAAYSAASE
+1432 AAAAAKKPAGSALTDMPPAGSSRAGASDTP
-1441 RSSSTS
+1441 S
-1447 LKKSASDRSYHS
+1447 SAS
-1459 LMGPRGPKPGLGL
+1459 L
-1472 NDAPSAAN
+1472 NTLP
-1480 ANQPSSGNSTK
+1480 SGNST
-1491 NPPSTRSANRQP
+1491 NQSPPKVGTKRQP
-1503 GGNLSGTFI
+1503 SGNSSGILI
-1512 STPLDSTVPQLSGN
+1512 STPLDTTVPQISGN
-1526 GYTGV
+1526 GYTGKKTGD
-1531 QSGENN
+1531 QD
-1537 ANDQPGQGRAQGKG
+1537 ANDNAGQGRDQGEG
-1551 TTTVS
+1551 PRAVS
-1556 QPGGKRATQRVRPES
+1556 QPGGKRPTQRVRPGP
-1571 GGTDLFAGGDADAG
+1571 GGSDLFAGGDTDAN

-1596 SDGVR
+1596 ADGVR
-1601 GKDADG
+1601 GQDANS
-1607 KQPAPRTGARR
+1607 KQPQPRDRAGRN
-1618 DAGVPAGRDIP
+1618 AGVPAGRDIP
-1629 AKSGRNYAFGP
+1629 AKSGRNYAFS
-1640 ADLTYEGSWFK
+1640 ASDLTYEGSWFK
-1651 KAEQNVEALELLLT
+1651 KAEQNLEAIELLLS
-1665 LEKDGRQATRDE
+1665 LEKDGRQATREE

-1689 SEIANNLFGKK
+1689 SEIANNLFGDK
-1700 LDSAAEA
+1700 LDKAAEA
-1707 LANYEEAIR
+1707 LTNYDEAIAA
-1716 NLGDKPYLTNS
+1716 LGDRPFLTNAR
-1727 NYNAY
+1727 YGEY
-1732 APAFRVLQFRDEKL
+1732 APAFRVLQYRNPQL
-1746 SWYTA
+1746 TWYTA
-1751 GNITREMLDKAKPD
+1751 GNITREMLDKAKPEP
-1765 ASTRKWVELRDRM
+1765 SVRKWVELRNRLKDS
-1778 KAAMS
+1778 MS
-1783 EQEFAEASRS
+1783 EKEWAEASRS

-1802 EVVRAMWGAMERMGF
+1802 EVVRSMWRALDRMGF
-1817 KGGAV
+1817 KGGAI

-1830 VFPGLMPATMAANSI
+1830 VFPGLMPAAMAANSI
-1845 YTGIEYDSI
+1845 YTGIEFDSF

-1878 PKNFYDVAAGNP
+1878 PKNFYDVSVGNP
-1890 PFSGTKILG
+1890 PFSGTKILS
-1899 DPEYAKRAL
+1899 DPEYAKRAF

-1915 AKSIDRV
+1915 AKSIDRT
-1922 KPGGLVMYVTSRYTM
+1922 KPGGLVVYVTSRYTM
-1937 DKLDDKARK
+1937 DKLDDKARQ
-1946 YLAERAD
+1946 YLADRAD

-1982 KVEGETFEHAQPW
+1982 KVPGETFEGAQSW
-1995 LGVAEVKGADGKP
+1995 GKSVP
-2008 LMVSDGKGEK
+2008 LKVNGNDYN
-2018 PAMINEYFAAH
+2018 INEYFVAN
-2029 PEMVLGQHANTGSM
+2029 PDMVLGTHSDAGSM
-2043 YADKE
+2043 YKDRE
-2048 YTVTP
+2048 YTVAP
-2053 MAGDIEAHFAKAVE
+2053 LDGDIEALFDKAI
-2067 NLPEGIYKAER
+2067 NRLPEGIYTAER

-2102 YVSDAGVLMVREG
+2102 YVSDSGALMVREG

-2123 RSQGDVQLIKDFV
+2123 RSQADVQLVKDFV

-2142 KQAHYDQLNDG
+2142 KQAHYDQLNEG

-2165 YADFTKKHGQVNQF
+2165 YADFTKKHGQINQF
-2179 TLKSVKTKV
+2179 TLKSVKSKV

-2215 PDYTLVAALETIND
+2215 PDYTLVAALETINE

-2244 LGKPDEAS
+2244 LGKPDAAS
-2252 ISTPHDALLSSL
+2252 VNTPVDAMLSSL
-2264 NDVGNVDIPLI
+2264 NDVGHVDIPLI
-2275 AQRLGLSEAET
+2275 AQRVGLTEAET

-2299 SGWVTADEY
+2299 AGWVTADEY
-2308 TSGNVKRKLD
+2308 LSGNVKRKLD

-2331 RNVTAL
+2331 RNVAAL

-2358 VPGQMYGQ
+2358 VPGAVYSQ

-2372 GVRAEVTWNERTK
+2372 GVRAEVSWNERTK

-2390 ELGGGKSMQATADW
+2390 ETSGGKTMQATADW
-2404 GTEDRNASDILEHA
+2404 GTADRNVTDIMEHA

-2445 EAANQKLEAMREA
+2445 EAANQKLEALREA

-2465 DAERTDTLVRIYND
+2465 DAERTDSLVRIYND

-2492 HLTLPGSSK
+2492 HLTLPGTSK

-2639 AESEDGKG
+2639 AEAEDGKG

-2676 KDANVRFDELGVDML
+2676 KDTNVRFDELGVDML

-2698 YRKLDFTTSRQVK
+2698 FRKLDFTTSRQVK
-2711 GISPQGSARAF
+2711 GISPQGSARSF
-2722 DLYMKARYLEQK
+2722 DLFMKARYLEQK
-2734 KPGRSLVMASGTPVT
+2734 KPGRSLVLASGTPVT

-2813 QMFREFADVLTSDNL
+2813 QMFREFADVLTSDTL
-2828 ASLLGD
+2828 AALLGD
-2834 KRPKVEGGSRNIVIT
+2834 KRPKVEGGSRKIIVT
-2849 PKTDAYADFQDE
+2849 PKTEAYDGYQSDLSA
-2861 LNRRVQISRDWKPTK
+2861 RVEKSRAWKPTK

-2916 MIDDVIRVLTET
+2916 MIDDVIRVLDET
-2928 KDMEYRDKAGKAEP
+2928 KDMEYRDKAGNVEP

-2952 DLGFGAGVAAN
+2952 DLGFGEGVAAN

-3052 VRQGNKNPLVQLHAY
+3052 VRQGNKNPLVQLYAY

-3136 QRLYRAHEDQRYR
+3136 QRLYRAHEDQRAR
-3149 FKSQHDVAT
+3149 FKSQYDMART
-3158 STVQYNEK
+3158 TVEFNEK
-3166 RLPEAEKMAAQVQD
+3166 RMPEAEKMAALVQD

-3200 WADALIAKYKDLTAR
+3200 WAEALIAKYKDLTAK
-3215 GETKPLTIGE
+3215 GETKPMTIGE

-3253 ILLIADAGTSPIGV
+3253 LLLIADAGTSAIGV
-3267 AMRAQNAVSDVA
+3267 AMRAQNAVADVA

-3288 ITEAKAQIDALTS
+3288 ITEAKAQIDALAS

-3315 KVKEANELED
+3315 KVKEANDLET
-3325 MIASDSK
+3325 MIALDSK

-3345 GFDVQATNADEAIT
+3345 GFDVQATSADEAIT

-3384 DTRLSRGAGAASG
+3384 DTRLARGAGAASG
-3397 GVSVDDL
+3397 SVSVDAL
-3404 DAMVRGVKATM
+3404 DAMVRGVKAKM

-3453 GGLYLFASGLSDM
+3453 GALYLFASGLSDM
-3466 ARAEHVLLE
+3466 TRAEHVLLE
-3475 HEAAHF
+3475 HEAAHY

-3495 ALVSANNANVRRA
+3495 ALVYANNANVRRA
-3508 AFEIQKRGNKMSTA
+3508 AFDIQKRGNKMSTA

-3543 RKVTGM
+3543 RKVTVM
-3549 VRDWLLA
+3549 VRDWLLE
-3556 HGYKNLANKL
+3556 HGFTNLANKL

-3599 PVSRVG
+3599 PERRVG

-3631 RARGFTD
+3631 RARGFAD

-3658 EKNPADGG
+3658 EKNPAEGG
-3666 VLLSRAP
+3666 VMLSRR
-3673 NTKAVYDARI
+3673 KDAR
-3683 DALFAG
+3683 
-3689 EKAKLQG
+3689 
-3696 VRVLDRT
+3696 
-3703 ELLGLLGYADKPV
+3703 
-3716 NLAEGKVIAGQSSHP
+3716 
-3731 KMTADVWKKIPEW
+3731 
-3744 LDAPAAVFDSDTEK
+3744 
-3758 GRLVFV
+3758 
-3764 APELVAGSMALIIID
+3764 
-3779 PKAGALDAHLLL
+3779 
-3791 NAYDKDNGNPPIA
+3791 
-3804 RWMREGLARYVDKK
+3804 
-3818 KFPTVLDA
+3818 
-3826 SGLQLPGTAFQNKPG
+3826 
-3841 TRQILTEK
+3841 
-3849 NLNGYLKANPTTV
+3849 
-3862 LSRAG
+3862 
-3867 NAQTATE
+3867 E
-3874 RANHIL
+3874 RADEIL
-3880 AQKAGSRAPL
+3880 SQKAGSRAPL

-4029 YEANKYA
+4029 YEANKFA

-4144 EAIPSQYSEWSKA
+4144 ETIPSQYSEWSKA

-4173 RDFTKDERETMGEVD
+4173 RDFTKDERETMGEID

-4203 DVEVGRYLEWMAHGY
+4203 DVEVGRYLEWMAHSY
-4218 ALKEGETIPGEVVE
+4218 AMKEGETIPGEVVE

-4247 RVPDTKIS
+4247 RVPDTKIG
-4255 GTSVAKYGKLA
+4255 GTNVAKYGKLA

-4336 LRLILAASQREGQGA
+4336 LRLILAASQREGKGA
-4351 LGGLGNQLAKAGIAD
+4351 LGNLGNQLAKAGIAD

-4403 LEQELAATGGQSAQA
+4403 LEQELAATGAQSAQA

-4438 EAFKGSKPGKVIGTE
+4438 EAFKGSKPGKAIGTE

-4473 LKAKEEGATD
+4473 LKAKEDGATD

-4777 EKVR
+4777 EKVK